1 MTTTIKDLQAN
12 NQGYYDRSDVAE
24 AKGYDKHVFIAGRIL
39 QAAEMN
45 EIQNTAQRQL
55 KGIADSLFKDGD
67 IVRDARCVVDPT
79 TGAATLEAGAIYVQG
94 QVRGVAEKKF
104 SILTKGTV
112 IIGLWLITDVVTAT
126 DDPTLLDPATGNRGF
141 NEQGAYRLRIE
152 TQWGTKT
159 DNLANGDFYPV
170 YYVDDGNLR
179 AKEPPP
185 NLDAVTQAIAR
196 YDVDS
201 NGSNYIISGMRVSR
215 LDDGQNPAAQVYSVA
230 SGRARVNGFG
240 ITLTSARRIPFAPGI
255 DRKRVIAEG
264 KKVGAPDPNGKQEVQ
279 IRYAP
284 LALIDEVRVLKAG
297 TLDPFRGQAD
307 PYDLLGNSAGTIK
320 TVVKVYDNSGDYRD
334 QIDYSYDDNLGRLYW
349 LKLDPATSAT
359 ADPTAKFPAAGS
371 QYNVDVN
378 AWNPVTAT
386 DLTDRT
392 FNVTGAVQDPKET
405 KNVEVDYFYYLPRI
419 DRLVVDENGI
429 FAWIKGIAT
438 DINPAAPPVPSN
450 LLSIC
455 EVNQAW
461 TKNLADSQ
469 IDNDGVRMVS
479 MSTLEAMNNRL
490 DALTDM
496 VAQVNLISDINVR
509 EAGKKKGLFVDP
521 FLNDSQRDQDVK
533 YVQTLAITGG
543 GLQLAIKGTP
553 LEPTTTV
560 IGQGVTE
567 LIACDGVMDDVVLS
581 NDARTS
587 DMKVNPY
594 MAFAPFP
601 AKISLTPQ
609 IDRWVETNTT
619 WTGPETRYFTI
630 VEYAPWTLGNVHGQ
644 TQITGTNT
652 VNELAGT
659 STAEL
664 EFLRQIPVSFKVDGF
679 RPNEKISAILFDGI
693 DILAQGLVTTP

>member
-1 MTTTIKDLQAN
+1 MTTTIKDLIAN

-24 AKGYDKHVFIAGRIL
+24 SKGYDKHVFIAGRIL

-45 EIQNTAQRQL
+45 EIQATAQRQL
-55 KGIADSLFKDGD
+55 KGITDTLFKDGD

-79 TGAATLEAGAIYVQG
+79 TGAVILEAGAVYCNG
-94 QVRGVAEKKF
+94 QVRGVPEKKF
-104 SILTKGTV
+104 TISTVGTV
-112 IIGLWLITDVVTAT
+112 IIGVWLVTDVVTHT

-141 NEQGAYRLRIE
+141 NEPGAYRLRIE
-152 TQWGTKT
+152 PQWGTKT
-159 DNLANGDFYPV
+159 DNLANGEFFPV

-201 NGSNYIISGMRVSR
+201 NGSNYIINGMRVSR
-215 LDDGQNPAAQVYSVA
+215 LDDGSNPNDQVFSVA
-230 SGRARVNGFG
+230 AGRARVNGFG
-240 ITLTSARRIPFAPGI
+240 ITLTAARRIPYTPGI

-264 KKVGAPDPNGKQEVQ
+264 KKVGAPVNGKQQVTVA
-279 IRYAP
+279 YPP
-284 LALIDEVRVLKAG
+284 LAMIDEVRVLKAG
-297 TLDPFRGQAD
+297 TLNPFRSQAD
-307 PYDLLGNSAGTIK
+307 PYDHLDNSKGTIK
-320 TVVKVYDNSGDYRD
+320 TVVKVYDSTGTYRD
-334 QIDYSYDDNLGRLYW
+334 KIDYTFDENLNRLYW
-349 LKLDPATSAT
+349 VKLDPTTAAT
-359 ADPTAKFPAAGS
+359 ADPTAKFPPAGS
-371 QYNVDVN
+371 QYDVDIY
-378 AWNPVTAT
+378 AWNTETAT
-386 DLTDRT
+386 DLTDTT
-392 FNVTGAVQDPKET
+392 FNVTDAVVVASEP

-419 DRLVVDENGI
+419 DRLVVDENGV

-461 TKNLADSQ
+461 TKTLSDTRL
-469 IDNDGVRMVS
+469 DNDGVRMVS

-490 DALTDM
+490 DSLTDM
-496 VAQVNLISDINVR
+496 VAQINLISDINVR

-521 FLNDSQRDQDVK
+521 FLNDGQRDQDVQ

-543 GLQLAIKGTP
+543 GLQLRIKGTP
-553 LEPTTTV
+553 LEPKATAV
-560 IGQGVTE
+560 GQGVTQ
-567 LIACDGVMDDVVLS
+567 LISCDGVMDDVVLS
-581 NDARTS
+581 NMARTS
-587 DMKVNPY
+587 EMKVNPY
-594 MAFAPFP
+594 MAFSPFP
-601 AKISLTPQ
+601 AKITLTPQ
-609 IDRWVETNTT
+609 IDRWVETKTN

-630 VEYAPWTLGNVHGQ
+630 TEFAPWTLGNVHGT

-664 EFLRQIPVSFKVDGF
+664 EFLRQIDVSFRIEGF
-679 RPNEKISAILFDGI
+679 RPNETVSAVIFDGI
-693 DILAQGLVTTP
+693 DITASVVTP